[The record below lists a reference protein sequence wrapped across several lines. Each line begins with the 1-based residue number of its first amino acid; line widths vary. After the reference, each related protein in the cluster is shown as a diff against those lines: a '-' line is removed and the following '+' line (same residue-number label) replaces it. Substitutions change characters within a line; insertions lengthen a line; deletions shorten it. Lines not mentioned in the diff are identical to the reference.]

1 MSDLEK
7 YHSQQLVQDTR
18 YLKGPGAVENDSS
31 PGLIVP
37 VLRHWRIMLL
47 AFLSVCTVGIP
58 VVWLSVKPGSQATA
72 AIRVAPII
80 PSILFSDKDS
90 ERVIPMYENFKNTQ
104 ADLLMDDKV
113 LRRVV
118 DALMDKNLVFFNGRN
133 SPEPAQN
140 SGLNGQAAPD
150 AVALLRQL
158 LVRGDIKVIPE
169 RHSELLKI
177 SMEIDRP
184 GEAVQI
190 VNSFVDAYMAVV
202 VSEEAKDGDLKLT
215 VLENERRVLADRLE
229 RHRKAVHDMSQ
240 EYGTSALQDRQ
251 KIMLDRVAAMQA
263 ELTRVETRKVI
274 LETQIELFR
283 RKEDR
288 NISGE
293 QLLKVYYDFVNAD
306 LMVKAL
312 TENIAQLEQ
321 SLIVAKQTL
330 APANPEIHRKTEL
343 LETLKQRLEQRRKE
357 VGRSFDEML
366 TEESAKSDKNKLK
379 SINAELE
386 QTIVYEKRLQEML
399 DKEDSRTIELGRKQ
413 LAIQDLQEQLNM
425 TKELYETVQRRLQ
438 ELEMERKRPARVS
451 VAYYANTIPVR
462 SKRAKYTAALMFGAV
477 ISGMFLALL
486 RDRVDR
492 SIHTPDD
499 VVKHVGIRVIG
510 TTTRL
515 DGAMKSLSSRR
526 IIDDDYQT
534 ICANLGLFNGEGTPK
549 KLVITSPGPREG
561 KTTLSINL
569 AASLAKIGKNVLLI
583 DGDMRKSD
591 IAKLLKLPYANNG
604 VREVLLG
611 REFEKVV
618 YVMPAAR
625 FHVLTSNPCEP
636 SKIYELIARQ
646 QAGEF
651 MDVIGLKYDHI
662 IIDSPPVLAVP
673 DALLWAKLSDAVI
686 LTSLADQTRSPDIRE
701 TLYRLAQI
709 KVKVL
714 GIVLNNVPYH
724 YGYNPYGYGYHTS
737 AGSAGV
743 NHNRTTRKVVLLP
756 IREKN
761 NNLDTRNS

>member
-7 YHSQQLVQDTR
+7 YRGQQLVQNTR
-18 YLKGPGAVENDSS
+18 YLRGSGVVEGDSG
-31 PGLIVP
+31 PGLIEP
-37 VLRHWRIMLL
+37 VLRHWRIVLL
-47 AFLSVCTVGIP
+47 TFLSICIVGIP
-58 VVWLSVKPGSQATA
+58 VIRLSVRPGSQAAA

-104 ADLLMDDKV
+104 ADLMMDDKV
-113 LRRVV
+113 LHRVA
-118 DALMDKNLVFFNGRN
+118 DALADKNLMFFKGIN
-133 SPEPAQN
+133 SSEAVQKSN
-140 SGLNGQAAPD
+140 LNGQGAPD
-150 AVALLRQL
+150 AVAVLRQA

-169 RHSELLKI
+169 RRSELIKI
-177 SMEIDRP
+177 NMEIDNP

-190 VNSFVDAYMAVV
+190 VNSLVDAYMAVV
-202 VSEEAKDGDLKLT
+202 VSEEARDGDLKLT

-229 RHRKAVHDMSQ
+229 KQRKAVHDISL

-251 KIMLDRVAAMQA
+251 KMMLDKVAAMQA
-263 ELTRVETRKVI
+263 ELTRVQTRKI
-274 LETQIELFR
+274 TLETQIELFKR
-283 RKEDR
+283 TEDR

-293 QLLKVYYDFVNAD
+293 QMLKVYYDFVNAD

-312 TENIAQLEQ
+312 TENITQLEQ
-321 SLIVAKQTL
+321 SLIAAKQTL
-330 APANPEIHRKTEL
+330 APANPEIYRKAEL

-366 TEESAKSDKNKLK
+366 VAESAKSDKNKIQN
-379 SINAELE
+379 INAELE
-386 QTIVYEKRLQEML
+386 QTGAYEKRLQEML
-399 DKEDSRTIELGRKQ
+399 SKEDARTIELGRKQ
-413 LAIQDLQEQLNM
+413 LAIQDLQEQLNT
-425 TKELYETVQRRLQ
+425 TKGLYETVQRRLQ

-451 VAYYANTIPVR
+451 VAYYANTIPVG
-462 SKRAKYTAALMFGAV
+462 SKRAKYTAALIFGAV
-477 ISGMFLALL
+477 VSGMFLAIL
-486 RDRVDR
+486 RGRVDR

-515 DGAMKSLSSRR
+515 SGTMKSLSTRC
-526 IIDDDYQT
+526 IIDDDYQA
-534 ICANLGLFNGEGTPK
+534 ICANLGLSNGEGTPK

-583 DGDMRKSD
+583 DGDLRKSD
-591 IAKLLKLPYANNG
+591 VAKLLKLPYANNG

-618 YVMPAAR
+618 YVVPAAK

-636 SKIYELIARQ
+636 SKIYELITKRQ
-646 QAGEF
+646 TGE
-651 MDVIGLKYDHI
+651 IINIISRKYDHI

-673 DALLWAKLSDAVI
+673 DALLWAKISDAVI
-686 LTSLADQTRSPDIRE
+686 LTSLADQTRSPDVRE

-724 YGYNPYGYGYHTS
+724 YGYNPYRYGYRTS
-737 AGSAGV
+737 AGSTGA
-743 NHNRTTRKVVLLP
+743 NQNRTARKVILLP
-756 IREKN
+756 MSEKN
-761 NNLDTRNS
+761 NNFDSRNS